1 MDNTFDKPFLTYNQ
15 QIDKLV
21 NEKKLIIQDK
31 NHAIELLKKYSYFDL
46 ISGYKNP
53 FKDKNG
59 YYKAH
64 ASIDDIYALYRFDDK
79 LRSIFLRHILLVEK
93 NMKSLISYS
102 FCEKNGEEQTG
113 YLNVTNYNYN
123 VQTQNEIN
131 KLVSKFK
138 DILDNPKEYPYICH
152 QLQKHNNVPL
162 WVLTKALPLGVISKL
177 YSLLKPE
184 IQSKV
189 AHEFQYVNEG
199 TLVMMLNLLAR
210 VRNVCAHNERLYDY
224 RFKKGS
230 IDDTD
235 IHKILLL
242 PQKNGLYKK
251 GKNDL
256 FAVVIVLK
264 YLLDEDVF
272 KELIDSLE
280 EIINDLLNTT
290 KIIDRNQLYK
300 YMGFPNNWK
309 EIRNCEKHQEPLKE
323 L

>member
-1 MDNTFDKPFLTYNQ
+1 M
-15 QIDKLV
+15 
-21 NEKKLIIQDK
+21 
-31 NHAIELLKKYSYFDL
+31 
-46 ISGYKNP
+46 
-53 FKDKNG
+53 
-59 YYKAH
+59 
-64 ASIDDIYALYRFDDK
+64 
-79 LRSIFLRHILLVEK
+79 LVEIL
-93 NMKSLISYS
+93 NFQGANPILGMGSLS
-102 FCEKNGEEQTG
+102 
-113 YLNVTNYNYN
+113 
-123 VQTQNEIN
+123 
-131 KLVSKFK
+131 KLVSKLK

-230 IDDTD
+230 IEDTD
-235 IHKILLL
+235 IHKIILL

-256 FAVVIVLK
+256 FAVVIALK

-280 EIINDLLNTT
+280 IIIDDLLNAT
-290 KIIDRNQLYK
+290 KIIDRKQLYK
-300 YMGFPNNWK
+300 YMGFPENWK
-309 EIRNCEKHQEPLKE
+309 DIRNCDKQL
-323 L
+323 

>member
-1 MDNTFDKPFLTYNQ
+1 MDNCFDKPFLTYEQ
-15 QIDKLV
+15 QINKLI

-31 NHAIELLKKYSYFDL
+31 NKAIELLKKYSYFDL
-46 ISGYKNP
+46 ISGYKKP

-59 YYKAH
+59 FYKAH
-64 ASIDDIYALYRFDDK
+64 TSIDDLYALYIFDDK
-79 LRSIFLRHILLVEK
+79 LRSVFLKNILLVEK

-102 FCEKNGEEQTG
+102 FCEQNGEEQTG

-123 VQTQNEIN
+123 VQTQDEIN
-131 KLVSKFK
+131 KLVSKLNG
-138 DILDNPKEYPYICH
+138 ILNNPKEYPYICH

-230 IDDTD
+230 IDNTD
-235 IHKILLL
+235 VHRILSL
-242 PQKNGLYKK
+242 PQKNGLYIK

-264 YLLDEDVF
+264 YLLDERVF
-272 KELIDSLE
+272 KELIDSLD
-280 EIINDLLNTT
+280 EIINNLLQTT
-290 KIIDRNQLYK
+290 RIIERKQLYK
-300 YMGFPNNWK
+300 YMGFPENWK
-309 EIRNCEKHQEPLKE
+309 EIKE
-323 L
+323 CSKWMN